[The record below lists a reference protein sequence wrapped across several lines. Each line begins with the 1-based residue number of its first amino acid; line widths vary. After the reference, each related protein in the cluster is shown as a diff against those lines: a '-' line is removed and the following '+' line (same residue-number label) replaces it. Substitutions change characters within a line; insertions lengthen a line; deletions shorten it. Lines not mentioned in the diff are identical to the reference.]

1 MDQLEK
7 LEQRVEVVIARIR
20 ELEAA
25 NKELLDKNSDLTRD
39 LRRLRAE
46 NKSLKTETDNNAS
59 SYSDKETEVKN
70 RLESILSEVEK
81 IELEMSDN

>member
-7 LEQRVEVVIARIR
+7 LEQRVEVVIARIQ

-25 NKELLDKNSDLTRD
+25 NEALLDKNSDLSKD

-46 NKSLKTETDNNAS
+46 NKRLKTETDSIAGNFS
-59 SYSDKETEVKN
+59 EKETEVKN

-81 IELEMSDN
+81 IELDMSNN

>member
-25 NKELLDKNSDLTRD
+25 NKVLLDKNSDLTRD
-39 LRRLRAE
+39 LKSLRAE
-46 NKSLKTETDNNAS
+46 NKRLKTETDSVAS
-59 SYSDKETEVKN
+59 NFSEKEAEVKN

>member
-7 LEQRVEVVIARIR
+7 LEQRVEVVIARIQ

-25 NKELLDKNSDLTRD
+25 NNELLDKNSDLSRD
-39 LRRLRAE
+39 LRSLRVE
-46 NKSLKTETDNNAS
+46 NKRLNAETGSIAS
-59 SYSDKETEVKN
+59 NYGEKETEVKN

-81 IELEMSDN
+81 IEVEMSNN

>member
-25 NKELLDKNSDLTRD
+25 NKVLLDKNSDLIND
-39 LRRLRAE
+39 LRRLEAE
-46 NKSLKTETDNNAS
+46 NKRLKTETDSTAS
-59 SYSDKETEVKN
+59 NYSEKETEVKN